1 MLIEFKV
8 ENYRS
13 FRDQQ
18 LFSLVAG
25 RDNNHPGN
33 LIPSAGFS
41 VAKVA
46 AIYGP
51 NASGKSNLIK
61 ALSAVQ
67 RFVLAS
73 ATKMNLGDRI
83 DVSPFRLDAEM
94 RNKSSRF
101 EMTIVVEGTTYVYG
115 FSATPDRVHDEWLS
129 VRKPGGRLSQW
140 VERRFDSET
149 EKTTWQLKGP
159 IKSDAELLKAKT
171 RDNGLL
177 LSRGAELN
185 IEPLSPLF
193 LWFRK
198 NLQILDLSIPP
209 IHLAQETARRM
220 DRNAELRARIVELIR
235 DADFGIGGIDVSE
248 APAFPPLPEDTPDV
262 LREFYSNVQTGL
274 KTHTSKND
282 LTKFSVTTE
291 HAQHETGETIRFNL
305 EEDESNGTQ
314 RFFAVAGPILDALQ
328 NGHVLVIDELD
339 CSMHPKLTRK
349 LIELFQSSE
358 WNSTGAQLIFAT
370 HDSSLMQSSLFR
382 RDQIWL
388 TEKRRDGST
397 DLFSL
402 HDIDSENRP
411 RSSESLEKNYLAGRY
426 GAVPNF
432 GPTLEDLEVQ

>member
-8 ENYRS
+8 ENFRS

-18 LFSLVAG
+18 LFSLVAS
-25 RDNNHPGN
+25 RDSNHPGN
-33 LIPSAGFS
+33 LIPCDGFS

-61 ALSAVQ
+61 ALSAVE

-94 RNKSSRF
+94 RNKPSRF
-101 EMTIVVEGTTYVYG
+101 ELTIVVEGITYVYG

-129 VRKPGGRLSQW
+129 VRKLGGRLSQW
-140 VERRFDSET
+140 VDRRFAPET
-149 EKTTWQLKGP
+149 EKTNWQLKGP

-171 RDNGLL
+171 RDNCLL

-198 NLQILDLSIPP
+198 SLQILDLSTPP
-209 IHLAQETARRM
+209 IHFAQETARRM
-220 DRNAELRARIVELIR
+220 DRNIELRSHLFELIR
-235 DADFGIGGIDVSE
+235 DADFGISGIDVAE
-248 APAFPPLPEDTPDV
+248 VPAFTQLPEDTPDV

-291 HAQHETGETIRFNL
+291 HTQHEAGEAIKFNL

-314 RFFAVAGPILDALQ
+314 RFFAVVGPILDALQ

-349 LIELFQSSE
+349 LIELFQSIE

-426 GAVPNF
+426 GAVPKF
-432 GPTLEDLEVQ
+432 GPTLEDLEI